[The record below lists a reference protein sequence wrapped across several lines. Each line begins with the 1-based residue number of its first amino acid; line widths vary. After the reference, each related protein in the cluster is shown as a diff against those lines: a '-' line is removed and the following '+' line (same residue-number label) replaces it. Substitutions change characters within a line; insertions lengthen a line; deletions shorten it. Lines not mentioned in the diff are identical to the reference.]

1 MSAKANHK
9 ELLGLSFNGRLKNYF
24 NDDFEYHDYNVG
36 DLIMVEDKRMS
47 GDIYIAVGIII
58 NKRYDKNYKTYQ
70 LNYVAL
76 STGSCDYGNNWISGT
91 LEEIDKKV
99 IKHLPKYC
107 IDEYL
112 ENKGGN
118 NEK

>member
-1 MSAKANHK
+1 MKANHR

-47 GDIYIAVGIII
+47 GDSYIAVGIII
-58 NKRYDKNYKTYQ
+58 NKKYDEYYKTYQ

-76 STGSCDYGNNWISGT
+76 STGSCDYGNSWIAGT
-91 LEEIDKKV
+91 LEELDKQV

-107 IDEYL
+107 INKYL
-112 ENKGGN
+112 ESKG
-118 NEK
+118 EE